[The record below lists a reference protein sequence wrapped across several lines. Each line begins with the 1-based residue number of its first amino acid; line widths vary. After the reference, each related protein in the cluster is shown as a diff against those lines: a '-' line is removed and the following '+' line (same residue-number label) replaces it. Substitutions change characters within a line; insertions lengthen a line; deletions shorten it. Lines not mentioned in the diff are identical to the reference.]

1 MLLHYK
7 SFGEGDPL
15 LILHGFLGS
24 LDNWQSIAKELAAN
38 YQVFILDVRNHGKSF
53 HDNKH
58 DYASLVED
66 LHFLVNHLGFSKI
79 NLLGHSM
86 GGKIAMLFA
95 LKYPH
100 LVTKLIVVDIAPKIY
115 PPGHEDILQAL
126 SKVNPKELKSRQ
138 EAVDIISTYIHE
150 PSVVPFLL
158 KNLDREAYG
167 SFSWKMNLPVLS
179 SQYAEILLF
188 PGEGIFDA
196 PTLFLKGEKSDYIL
210 PSDEPI
216 IRQYFPNAKIVSIKN
231 AGHWV
236 HAENPVDFISE
247 TSNLLRCP

>member
-7 SFGEGDPL
+7 SFGEGKPL
-15 LILHGFLGS
+15 IILHGFLGS

-58 DYASLVED
+58 DYASMVAD
-66 LHFLVNHLGFSKI
+66 VHYFIDHLGLSEVT
-79 NLLGHSM
+79 LLGHSM
-86 GGKIAMLFA
+86 GGKIAMSFA
-95 LKYPH
+95 LKYPL

-115 PPGHEDILQAL
+115 LPGHEDILHAL

-138 EAVDIISTYIHE
+138 EAVDIISTYIHD
-150 PSVVPFLL
+150 PSVVQFLL
-158 KNLDREAYG
+158 KNLDRLGDG
-167 SFSWKMNLPVLS
+167 SFGWKMNLPVLID
-179 SQYAEILLF
+179 QYKEMIDFPSKGLF
-188 PGEGIFDA
+188 DG

-210 PSDEPI
+210 PSDEAI
-216 IRQYFPNAKIVSIKN
+216 IQHYFPKAKIVSIKN

-236 HAENPVDFISE
+236 HAENPTDFISE
-247 TSNLLRCP
+247 TSNFLK

>member
-7 SFGEGDPL
+7 SFGEGKPL
-15 LILHGFLGS
+15 IILHGFLGS

-58 DYASLVED
+58 DYPSMEED
-66 LHFLVNHLGFSKI
+66 IYYFIDHLGLSEVT
-79 NLLGHSM
+79 LLGHSM
-86 GGKIAMLFA
+86 GGKIAMSFA
-95 LKYPH
+95 LKYSL
-100 LVTKLIVVDIAPKIY
+100 LVSNLIVVDIAPKIY
-115 PPGHEDILQAL
+115 QPGHEDILHAL

-138 EAVDIISTYIHE
+138 EAVDIISTYIYD
-150 PSVVPFLL
+150 PLVVQFLL
-158 KNLDREAYG
+158 KNLDRLGDG
-167 SFSWKMNLPVLS
+167 SFGWKMNLPVLID
-179 SQYAEILLF
+179 QYKEMLDFPSKGLF
-188 PGEGIFDA
+188 EG

-216 IRQYFPNAKIVSIKN
+216 MHQYFPKAKIVSVKN

-236 HAENPVDFISE
+236 HAENLVDFISE
-247 TSNLLRCP
+247 TSIFLK

>member
-7 SFGEGDPL
+7 SFGEGKPL
-15 LILHGFLGS
+15 IILHGFLGS

-58 DYASLVED
+58 DYPSMEED
-66 LHFLVNHLGFSKI
+66 IYYFIDHLGLSEVT
-79 NLLGHSM
+79 LLGHSM
-86 GGKIAMLFA
+86 GGKIAMAFA
-95 LKYPH
+95 LKYPL
-100 LVTKLIVVDIAPKIY
+100 LVSNLIVVDIAPKIY
-115 PPGHEDILQAL
+115 QPGHEDILHAL

-138 EAVDIISTYIHE
+138 EAVDIISTYIYD
-150 PSVVPFLL
+150 PLVVQFLL
-158 KNLDREAYG
+158 KNLDRLGDG
-167 SFSWKMNLPVLS
+167 SFGWKMNLPVLID
-179 SQYAEILLF
+179 QYKEMLDFPSKGLF
-188 PGEGIFDA
+188 EG

-216 IRQYFPNAKIVSIKN
+216 MHQYFPKAKIVSVKN

-236 HAENPVDFISE
+236 HAENLVDFISE
-247 TSNLLRCP
+247 TSIFLK

>member
-24 LDNWQSIAKELAAN
+24 LDNWQSIAKELAVN

-58 DYASLVED
+58 DYISMVED
-66 LHFLVNHLGFSKI
+66 LHFYVNHLGFSKI

-86 GGKIAMLFA
+86 GGKMAMLFA
-95 LKYPH
+95 LNYPL
-100 LVTKLIVVDIAPKIY
+100 LVSHLIVVDIAPKIY
-115 PPGHEDILQAL
+115 LPGHEDILYAL
-126 SKVNPKELKSRQ
+126 SKVDLKVLKSRQ
-138 EAVDIISTYIHE
+138 EAVEIISTYIHE
-150 PSVVPFLL
+150 PSVIQFLL
-158 KNLDREAYG
+158 KNLDRDVDG

-179 SQYAEILLF
+179 SQYAEILSF

-216 IRQYFPNAKIVSIKN
+216 IYKYFPKAKIVSIKN

-247 TSNLLRCP
+247 TCNFLK